1 MSSPTTVEYLK
12 HLMVRT
18 PLESPVKELR
28 SQWAARRCPI
38 LRPLLEQGRCFDDI
52 IIRQILKPDSNCID
66 VGAHLGSALGHMLR
80 VAPMGKHI
88 AFEPVGYKARWLR
101 KKFPEVQVFE
111 VCLSNTA
118 GQLPFYYHRYASGTS
133 SLRAREGRTAEY
145 DVVSV
150 ECARLDDIVP
160 QERRIDLIKIDVEG
174 AELEVL
180 QGATRV
186 LAQSQPYLIIE
197 CTAASTQTFGR
208 TPDAVYDFLCD
219 ESGYAIFLACEWVR
233 GGIPMRREEFGSV
246 SLNPPRSY
254 DFFCVPRSKL
264 KDRNSG

>member
-1 MSSPTTVEYLK
+1 MSSPTTAEYLK
-12 HLMVRT
+12 HLMMRT
-18 PLESPVKELR
+18 PLEAPVKGLR
-28 SQWAARRCPI
+28 SQWGARRHPI

-52 IIRQILKPDSNCID
+52 IIRQILKPDSNFVD

-80 VAPMGKHI
+80 VAPIGRHI

-111 VCLSNTA
+111 VCLSNTT
-118 GQLPFYYHRYASGTS
+118 GESPFYYHRVASGTS
-133 SLRAREGRTAEY
+133 SLRAREGQKEEY
-145 DVVSV
+145 ESVRV

-180 QGATRV
+180 EGATRL

-219 ESGYAIFLACEWVR
+219 ESGYAIFLACEWLR
-233 GGIPMRREEFGSV
+233 GDKPMRREEFASA
-246 SLNPPRSY
+246 SLDPPRSY
-254 DFFCVPRSKL
+254 DFFCVPGSKL